1 MEYIFYTG
9 LGAIAGLIS
18 GLFGVGGGAVIVPML
33 IFAFAAQGIVAEVAT
48 HLAIGTSL
56 ATICFTSLSSIYTH
70 HQKGAIRWDLV
81 KTMTPAILFGSWLGG
96 IFAIS
101 LQGGSLQILFGGF
114 MVAVALQLLLYTPAV
129 GARSLPGVIGTT
141 IAGSIIG
148 GISALFGIGG
158 GTLST
163 PFLSFY
169 GVKIHQA
176 VGTAAAIGFP
186 IALAAT
192 YVYMIADVGGLITPE
207 GSFGYVFAPAWL
219 GIVVASIPFARL
231 GAKIA
236 HRANEKVLRIAF
248 GCMMLLLGSRFI
260 WINLAT

>member
-33 IFAFAAQGIVAEVAT
+33 IFAFAAQGIDAEVAT

-101 LQGGSLQILFGGF
+101 LQGGLLQILFGGF

-129 GARSLPGVIGTT
+129 GARSLPGVIGTS

-163 PFLSFY
+163 PFLSFC

-192 YVYMIADVGGLITPE
+192 YVYMAADVGGLIMPD

-260 WINLAT
+260 WINLAN

>member
-1 MEYIFYTG
+1 MEYLFYTG

-33 IFAFAAQGIVAEVAT
+33 IFAFAAQGIDAEVAT

-70 HQKGAIRWDLV
+70 HQKKAIRWDLV
-81 KTMTPAILFGSWLGG
+81 KTMTPAIMFGSWLGS
-96 IFAIS
+96 IIAIS
-101 LQGGSLQILFGGF
+101 LQAGLLQILFGSF
-114 MVAVALQLLLYTPAV
+114 MVAVALQLLFYTPAV
-129 GARSLPGVIGTT
+129 GIRSLPGALGTSV
-141 IAGSIIG
+141 AGGAIG
-148 GISALFGIGG
+148 GLSALFGIGG

-169 GVKIHQA
+169 GVKIHRA

-186 IALAAT
+186 IAAAAT
-192 YVYMIADVGGLITPE
+192 YAYVAADMGDLMMPNASV
-207 GSFGYVFAPAWL
+207 GYVFVPAWL
-219 GIVVASIPFARL
+219 GIIVASIPFARL

-236 HRANEKVLRIAF
+236 HRSNEKVLRIAF
-248 GCMMLLLGSRFI
+248 GCMMMVLGTRFI
-260 WINLAT
+260 WINL